1 MSTCGVSIV
10 PIGKGASVSAVLS
23 RCLKVLG
30 RYPDLKWKLTPMSTQ
45 IEGPTARIFE
55 AIQAMHQQPFEEGVP
70 RVYTVIA
77 LDERR
82 DKELTL
88 DGKVAAVESKLTSG

>member
-10 PIGKGASVSAVLS
+10 PIGEGASVSAFLS
-23 RCLKVLG
+23 KCLKVLE
-30 RYPDLKWKLTPMSTQ
+30 RFPDLKWQLTPMSTQ
-45 IEGPTARIFE
+45 IEGPTPRIFE
-55 AIQAMHQQPFEEGVP
+55 AIQAMHSVPFDEGVP

-88 DGKVAAVESKLTSG
+88 DGKVAAVKSKLIS